1 MKMRINAREYAWGD
15 VSIVLFGQPV
25 LGIRGIDYNQKKNK
39 EALYAAGR
47 YPKSIQHGRRESE
60 GTLTILQSE
69 LIALNKSAIAAVYT
83 DILDV
88 DMDIQVAYADA
99 SGITTIDRIVKAS
112 FTELPQALK
121 EGDMNQEIAIPFVAL
136 YIEFNITKA

>member
-69 LIALNKSAIAAVYT
+69 LIALNKSAIAAGYT

-99 SGITTIDRIVKAS
+99 SGVTTIDRIVKAS

-121 EGDMNQEIAIPFVAL
+121 EGDMNQEIAIPFGAL
-136 YIEFNITKA
+136 DIEFNITKV

>member
-69 LIALNKSAIAAVYT
+69 LIALNKSAIAAGYT

-99 SGITTIDRIVKAS
+99 SGVTTIDRIVKAS

-136 YIEFNITKA
+136 DIEFNITKV

>member
-25 LGIRGIDYNQKKNK
+25 LGIRGLDYNQKKNK

-69 LIALNKSAIAAVYT
+69 LIALNKSAIAAGYT

-136 YIEFNITKA
+136 DIEFNITKA

>member
-69 LIALNKSAIAAVYT
+69 LIALNKSAIAAGYT

-136 YIEFNITKA
+136 DIEFNITKA